1 MVIGDMPP
9 EDFSELG
16 VLGPRGP
23 FCMPLRTSSRPMVL
37 SFGVLVGEFSP
48 LIGPRAKTYG
58 ALMTVTRRMRRDGQP
73 VSPLLSKAGHSGSK
87 AR

>member
-9 EDFSELG
+9 DDCSELG

-37 SFGVLVGEFSP
+37 SFGVSFGELSP
-48 LIGPRAKTYG
+48 LTCPRG
-58 ALMTVTRRMRRDGQP
+58 ENIWGSHDGY
-73 VSPLLSKAGHSGSK
+73 KADAS
-87 AR
+87 